1 MDFLKS
7 VEWPMWFG
15 FAAVASSI
23 VTCAMKTMI
32 PLRIV
37 SMVCNSLFIIY
48 GFFGAV
54 YPTLLL
60 NLILLPL
67 NSLRLHA
74 DAKADPGRRG
84 SRLLRRHIDRLAQAI
99 HVPPVLPQRR
109 DRVPQ
114 GRRCRC
120 DVLQRQR
127 TLSPVRNGNR
137 HSEWAG
143 IWGTRADCA
152 AQSAHADGRMHR
164 RRRCPH
170 GDLSAGEGTLF
181 PKSAV
186 RVLLSSLNQRASMF
200 ENIER
205 LEQELVRKNQEIA
218 AISAEAG
225 VKPLRGLPAKHRLS
239 SMVQLSSRTG
249 RRCRAGCR
257 L

>member
-67 NSLRLHA
+67 NSLRLQQMQKLIRDVEAAASCGDTSIDWLKPFMSHRSFRKGEIVFRKGDVA
-74 DAKADPGRRG
+74 DAMFYSVSGRYHLCEIEIDIPNGQVFGELGLIEPRN
-84 SRLLRRHIDRLAQAI
+84 RRTQTVECIED
-99 HVPPVLPQRR
+99 
-109 DRVPQ
+109 
-114 GRRCRC
+114 G
-120 DVLQRQR
+120 DVLTATYQQ
-127 TLSPVRNGNR
+127 VRELYFQNPQFGFYFLR
-137 HSEWAG
+137 LTSE
-143 IWGTRADCA
+143 R
-152 AQSAHADGRMHR
+152 
-164 RRRCPH
+164 
-170 GDLSAGEGTLF
+170 LF
-181 PKSAV
+181 
-186 RVLLSSLNQRASMF
+186 Q
-200 ENIER
+200 NIER